1 MQEAGAGGRGRWQ
14 EQVAGAGGRCRWQEQ
29 VAGAG
34 GRGRWQE
41 QEISMTQPSFSIH
54 GKWQNE
60 KCQIMSN
67 DKWKMNPV
75 SLGPLLPV
83 PAFGYT
89 LDSIIADRHLIAW

>member
-1 MQEAGAGGRGRWQ
+1 MAGGRSRGSKQ
-14 EQVAGAGGRCRWQEQ
+14 EAGAGGRCRWQGQ

-34 GRGRWQE
+34 DLDD
-41 QEISMTQPSFSIH
+41 SAKFSIH